1 MAYQNTKSSL
11 KFTDKT
17 IVITGSGT
25 GIGQAIAKKFALN
38 GANIIIMGRRREPL
52 DQTSEILKGVIRDA
66 GSSGKVRTFSG
77 VDVSDEIGINEMF
90 KNIKQEFGEVHVVVN
105 NAGISG
111 PVKTFTNADF
121 KEFRD
126 CVAIHLTGTFWT
138 SIQSLQTMEAGGK
151 IITITT
157 FFTEENRYEQRPY
170 RFRTPYTAA
179 QGAKNRLVEALAW
192 ELVEKGIRS
201 IATNPGPVHS
211 DRIYKTVYPK
221 AAAEFL
227 RIGGY
232 PDLTSIEIE
241 KVATKALP
249 LLGEPDNIISNGIK
263 DIATELAKFNTNGS
277 PSEVERL
284 YKIISGML
292 TKIQEI
298 AEKVQNNT
306 SKMIV
311 DGAFLT
317 QDEVAEMV
325 LNLCDE
331 RISKLINGRVIPNDR
346 VFYPVK
352 PIIGTSVEVNE
363 PIDIKDKVIVIT
375 ISSSTKKDLDRV
387 QKIAVAL
394 NSKGVKQVIILT
406 NNQSDALQFKDFHNH
421 FINLSNERDVKKI
434 FNTAR
439 ISFGSIDGIIHFTGD
454 YDYNLPI
461 SSLARQQWDSL
472 VDNFVNI
479 PALITREAVN
489 AMAPKGAVEEP
500 IKFKG
505 SKGIV
510 IIVGP
515 DAPIGKKITGT
526 VRARSEVFRGALRP
540 YTATVNQELQDVLG
554 SNIRLYL
561 ILAGNLDGTYPNND
575 RLENSILQLM
585 SGSASKRN
593 ETIFYTDEAR
603 D

>member
-179 QGAKNRLVEALAW
+179 QGAKNRLAEALAW
-192 ELVEKGIRS
+192 ELVQAGIRS
-201 IATNPGPVHS
+201 VATNPGPVHS
-211 DRIYKTVYPK
+211 ERIYKTVYPK
-221 AAAEFL
+221 AAVEFL

-232 PDLTSIEIE
+232 PGLTSSEIDRISPM
-241 KVATKALP
+241 LLS
-249 LLGEPDNIISNGIK
+249 LLGENAQTIKEGLMKISKTMRESTTQK
-263 DIATELAKFNTNGS
+263 DRK
-277 PSEVERL
+277 VEET
-284 YKIISGML
+284 SL
-292 TKIQEI
+292 TLKGLLEKIQEI
-298 AEKVQNNT
+298 AEKVQTNT
-306 SKMIV
+306 KKMIV
-311 DGAFLT
+311 DEEFLS
-317 QDEVAEMV
+317 QDEVADMV
-325 LNLCDE
+325 LNLSQDS
-331 RISKLINGRVIPNDR
+331 ISKLINGRVIPNDR

-352 PIIGTSVEVNE
+352 PIVSTSPHIQDE
-363 PIDIKDKVIVIT
+363 PKLSDKVVVMIIN
-375 ISSSTKKDLDRV
+375 STADKDHQRAKLVANCLDGKVRQLVVLTREKKDLD
-387 QKIAVAL
+387 
-394 NSKGVKQVIILT
+394 
-406 NNQSDALQFKDFHNH
+406 
-421 FINLSNERDVKKI
+421 
-434 FNTAR
+434 
-439 ISFGSIDGIIHFTGD
+439 
-454 YDYNLPI
+454 
-461 SSLARQQWDSL
+461 
-472 VDNFVNI
+472 
-479 PALITREAVN
+479 
-489 AMAPKGAVEEP
+489 
-500 IKFKG
+500 
-505 SKGIV
+505 
-510 IIVGP
+510 
-515 DAPIGKKITGT
+515 
-526 VRARSEVFRGALRP
+526 
-540 YTATVNQELQDVLG
+540 
-554 SNIRLYL
+554 
-561 ILAGNLDGTYPNND
+561 
-575 RLENSILQLM
+575 
-585 SGSASKRN
+585 
-593 ETIFYTDEAR
+593 
-603 D
+603 